1 MVVEKPLWTYRFLL
15 EVWVEAREVSTL
27 PKRVRARV
35 RDLERG
41 KVRHVGSVAEIEK
54 IVNERLDEAGL
65 TPRRWEHEQ

>member
-1 MVVEKPLWTYRFLL
+1 MEKSLWTYRFLL

-41 KVRHVGSVAEIEK
+41 RVSYVGSVAEIDAL
-54 IVNERLDEAGL
+54 VNERLDAAGL
-65 TPRRWEHEQ
+65 TPRRWEHDQ

>member
-1 MVVEKPLWTYRFLL
+1 MVVDKSLWTYRFLL

-35 RDLERG
+35 RDLEQG
-41 KVRHVGSVAEIEK
+41 KARYVGSVAEIEE

-65 TPRRWEHEQ
+65 LPRRWEREP